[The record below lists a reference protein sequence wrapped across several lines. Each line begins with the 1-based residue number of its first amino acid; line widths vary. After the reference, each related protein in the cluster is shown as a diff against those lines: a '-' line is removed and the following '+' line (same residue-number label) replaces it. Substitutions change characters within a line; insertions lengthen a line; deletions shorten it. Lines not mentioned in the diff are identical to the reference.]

1 MVKIRKKRKPM
12 TPEQRAAAGERLA
25 KARAKRQ
32 AANPPQYKYIHES
45 VLARG
50 EDDPLPSISKV
61 ILAAIMI
68 DADRIMVFS
77 C

>member
-1 MVKIRKKRKPM
+1 M

-50 EDDPLPSISKV
+50 EDDPFYFRKV
-61 ILAAIMI
+61 HYTWHQRFWVKAKRSTL
-68 DADRIMVFS
+68 D
-77 C
+77 